1 MKRIIGFFIVAVL
14 LLSLSFCATEPEE
27 KPEEV
32 AEVTEEPEEEPK
44 EEPTETPEEEP
55 EEEPQEEPKPE
66 PVAEED
72 IQLAK
77 DALERAEA
85 AEANVYAAAIY
96 SDATNSYDEAMGLLE
111 SDPDKARELLAAA
124 TQKANDAFDT
134 AVYALFD
141 NYTLKF
147 KQYERRLKKLE
158 ADKFR
163 PEKTADLYE
172 KVDDAIAMFQNDNF
186 ERAKK
191 TADELLG
198 ELNDFYAKLDED
210 IRWSKILKRDTEM
223 YLDEAEEVQAYIWA
237 PEKLEESVTL
247 YTLGLEAFRRYDL
260 DKSINYLSEAKG
272 LGLQAVRISPQRKDE
287 YRTEALQKEIE
298 EDIQEA
304 SEMTII
310 TEDGTVIEPETENGN
325 GNNGEK
331 QQSFKLP
338 VDDTTAVLG
347 DVSVQN
353 LLEQAKEL
361 YTLGVE
367 EKEEG
372 NYTKANEYFREAGRL
387 IHEYKSM
394 SVGQTK
400 VVEVYKKHTLWFITD
415 KEWNNPFFW
424 PLIWEYNQ
432 DTIDDPD
439 LIYPGEKIFIPAR

>member
-237 PEKLEESVTL
+237 PEKLEESGTL

-287 YRTEALQKEIE
+287 YRTEALQ
-298 EDIQEA
+298 
-304 SEMTII
+304 
-310 TEDGTVIEPETENGN
+310 
-325 GNNGEK
+325 
-331 QQSFKLP
+331 
-338 VDDTTAVLG
+338 
-347 DVSVQN
+347 
-353 LLEQAKEL
+353 
-361 YTLGVE
+361 
-367 EKEEG
+367 
-372 NYTKANEYFREAGRL
+372 R
-387 IHEYKSM
+387 KSR
-394 SVGQTK
+394 K
-400 VVEVYKKHTLWFITD
+400 IFKKHR
-415 KEWNNPFFW
+415 K
-424 PLIWEYNQ
+424 
-432 DTIDDPD
+432 
-439 LIYPGEKIFIPAR
+439 